1 MLLRNAAQVMVY
13 PNPCGVRLRGLATVP
28 ARLARARR

>member
-1 MLLRNAAQVMVY
+1 MLLRNADQVMVY
-13 PNPCGVRLRGLATVP
+13 PNPSCVRLRGLTAVS